1 MSRTK
6 KKLTHVELQEHVIC
20 WSLDQIESLRE
31 SIEMISDDDSI
42 PNTEKN
48 FMFSAI
54 ASQFKDILELVTP
67 LNNDEEYIVEWVKN
81 FIDKYLLE
89 DIEN

>member
-1 MSRTK
+1 MSRPK
-6 KKLTHVELQEHVIC
+6 KKLTNAELQEHVIC

-31 SIEMISDDDSI
+31 SVEIVLDDLSI
-42 PNTEKN
+42 PTTEKN

-54 ASQFKDILELVTP
+54 ASQFQDILELVTP
-67 LNNDEEYIVEWVKN
+67 LNNDEDHILEWVQN